1 VSDHKPSGT
10 GWPDGEP
17 EPETQQLGVPPEPD
31 PEGET
36 RPLEVPHEPD
46 PEGETRRLEV
56 PHEPDPEG
64 ETRRLDV
71 PRAPAAEQET
81 QRLPAGP
88 PEPDPEPEPE
98 SATGDAPP
106 VPAEER
112 AESARPAA
120 AKRRISSAGVVIAVL
135 LALLGFTLVV
145 QVKSNTA
152 DSGLASAR
160 QEDLVRIL
168 SDLEAREERLRDE
181 IADLEDS
188 QRQLSSGAEGRQA
201 ALDEA
206 TRRADELGVLAG
218 TLPARGPG
226 LTVRFQEGSERLK
239 ASAIL
244 DAVQELRGAGA
255 EAMQIAGTADSGGTA
270 VRIVAS
276 TWFLDAEGGI
286 QVDGRKL
293 SAPYTITVIGE
304 PRTMETALQIPGGVV
319 ESVGNDNG
327 TVIVQEHEVVEVSAL
342 RAPTSLQH
350 ARPTS

>member
-1 VSDHKPSGT
+1 MSDDHKPSGT
-10 GWPDGEP
+10 GWPEP
-17 EPETQQLGVPPEPD
+17 DEEPETERLSLAPEPD
-31 PEGET
+31 EELGQQT
-36 RPLEVPHEPD
+36 V
-46 PEGETRRLEV
+46 
-56 PHEPDPEG
+56 
-64 ETRRLDV
+64 RLDV
-71 PRAPAAEQET
+71 PGGPEEAPGHETVRLDMRGAAATGQET
-81 QRLPAGP
+81 VRLPAGP
-88 PEPDPEPEPE
+88 PDPDPAPEPE
-98 SATGDAPP
+98 SASDDAAP
-106 VPAEER
+106 VPDEEAERR
-112 AESARPAA
+112 AEGERPAA
-120 AKRRISSAGVVIAVL
+120 GKRRISSAGVVIAVL

-145 QVKSNTA
+145 QVKSNSA

-168 SDLEAREERLRDE
+168 SDLDAQEERLRDE
-181 IADLEDS
+181 IQDLEDS
-188 QRQLSSGAEGRQA
+188 QRQLTSGAQGRQA

-255 EAMQIAGTADSGGTA
+255 EAMQIAGADGNA

-276 TWFLDAEGGI
+276 TWFLDSDGGI

-293 SAPYTITVIGE
+293 SAPYTISVIGE

-319 ESVGNDNG
+319 ESVENDSG
-327 TVIVQEHEVVEVSAL
+327 TVIVQEQDVVDVSAL

>member
-1 VSDHKPSGT
+1 VSDDHKPSGT
-10 GWPDGEP
+10 GWP
-17 EPETQQLGVPPEPD
+17 EPD
-31 PEGET
+31 AEHTDTEHTDTEHTDTEGET
-36 RPLEVPHEPD
+36 V
-46 PEGETRRLEV
+46 RLEL
-56 PHEPDPEG
+56 PSGPG
-64 ETRRLDV
+64 
-71 PRAPAAEQET
+71 QET
-81 QRLPAGP
+81 VRLPAGP
-88 PEPDPEPEPE
+88 PEPEPE
-98 SATGDAPP
+98 SATVDAAP
-106 VPAEER
+106 VPDEEDGTR
-112 AESARPAA
+112 AEGARPAA
-120 AKRRISSAGVVIAVL
+120 ARRRISSAGVVIAVL

-145 QVKSNTA
+145 QVKSNSA

-181 IADLEDS
+181 IQDLEDS
-188 QRQLSSGAEGRQA
+188 QRQLTSGAEGRQA

-218 TLPARGPG
+218 TLAARGSG

-255 EAMQIAGTADSGGTA
+255 EAMQIAGTGDSGGTAA

-276 TWFLDAEGGI
+276 TWFLDSDGGI
-286 QVDGRKL
+286 EVDGRKL

-319 ESVGNDNG
+319 ESVENDNG
-327 TVIVQEHEVVEVSAL
+327 TVIVQEQDVVEVSAL

>member
-1 VSDHKPSGT
+1 MTDEHKPSGT
-10 GWPDGEP
+10 GWPDPDPEA
-17 EPETQQLGVPPEPD
+17 EPET
-31 PEGET
+31 
-36 RPLEVPHEPD
+36 R
-46 PEGETRRLEV
+46 
-56 PHEPDPEG
+56 
-64 ETRRLDV
+64 
-71 PRAPAAEQET
+71 
-81 QRLPAGP
+81 
-88 PEPDPEPEPE
+88 PEPEPE
-98 SATGDAPP
+98 PATGDASP
-106 VPAEER
+106 VPDDVSLDEAR

-120 AKRRISSAGVVIAVL
+120 AKRSLSSATVVIAVL

-145 QVKSNTA
+145 QVKSNNA

-181 IADLEDS
+181 VADLEDS
-188 QRQLSSGAEGRQA
+188 QRQLTSGAQGRQA

-226 LTVRFQEGSERLK
+226 LTVVFQEGSERLK

-255 EAMQIAGTADSGGTA
+255 EAMQIAGAGDSGGTA

-276 TWFLDAEGGI
+276 TWFLDRDGGI
-286 QVDGRKL
+286 EVDGRRL
-293 SAPYTITVIGE
+293 SAPYTLTVIGE
-304 PRTMETALQIPGGVV
+304 PRTMETALNIPGGVV

-327 TVIVQEHEVVEVSAL
+327 TVIVQEHDVVDVSAL

>member
-1 VSDHKPSGT
+1 MTDDHKPSGT
-10 GWPDGEP
+10 GWPERDE
-17 EPETQQLGVPPEPD
+17 EPD
-31 PEGET
+31 TDAGQET
-36 RPLEVPHEPD
+36 VRLDLPDEP
-46 PEGETRRLEV
+46 GQETV
-56 PHEPDPEG
+56 
-64 ETRRLDV
+64 RLDV
-71 PRAPAAEQET
+71 PGAPATAQET
-81 QRLPAGP
+81 MRLPASP
-88 PEPDPEPEPE
+88 PAPRPDPAPEPE
-98 SATGDAPP
+98 SATEDAAP
-106 VPAEER
+106 VPDGEAEEA
-112 AESARPAA
+112 AEGGRPAA

-145 QVKSNTA
+145 QVKANSA

-188 QRQLSSGAEGRQA
+188 QRQLTSGAEGRQA

-226 LTVRFQEGSERLK
+226 LTVRFQEGGERLK
-239 ASAIL
+239 ASAVL

-255 EAMQIAGTADSGGTA
+255 EAMQITGADGTA

-276 TWFLDAEGGI
+276 TWFLDSDGGI
-286 QVDGRKL
+286 EVDGRKL
-293 SAPYTITVIGE
+293 SAPYTITVVGE

-319 ESVGNDNG
+319 ESVENDHG
-327 TVIVQEHEVVEVSAL
+327 TVTVEEQDVVDVSAL

>member
-1 VSDHKPSGT
+1 MSDEHKPSGT
-10 GWPDGEP
+10 GWPAPEPGGEP
-17 EPETQQLGVPPEPD
+17 EPREAAEPAAEGEARRPEAPPPASRVAPEPD
-31 PEGET
+31 
-36 RPLEVPHEPD
+36 
-46 PEGETRRLEV
+46 
-56 PHEPDPEG
+56 
-64 ETRRLDV
+64 
-71 PRAPAAEQET
+71 A
-81 QRLPAGP
+81 
-88 PEPDPEPEPE
+88 EPE
-98 SATGDAPP
+98 SPEAARDTAP
-106 VPAEER
+106 VPDEER
-112 AESARPAA
+112 AEEARPAA
-120 AKRRISSAGVVIAVL
+120 ARRSVTSAGVVIAVL

-145 QVKSNTA
+145 QLKSNSA
-152 DSGLASAR
+152 DQGLASAR
-160 QEDLVRIL
+160 QDDLVRIL
-168 SDLEAREERLRDE
+168 FDLESREERLRDE

-188 QRQLSSGAEGRQA
+188 QRQLSSGAAGRQA

-226 LTVRFQEGSERLK
+226 LTVEFRQGSERLK

-255 EAMQIAGTADSGGTA
+255 EAMQIAGADGTA

-276 TWFLDAEGGI
+276 TWFLDQEGGVG
-286 QVDGRKL
+286 VDGRRL

-304 PRTMETALQIPGGVV
+304 PRTMETALKIPGGVV

-327 TVIVQEHEVVEVSAL
+327 TVIVQEHEVVDVSAL

>member
-1 VSDHKPSGT
+1 MSDDHKPSGT
-10 GWPDGEP
+10 GWPEP
-17 EPETQQLGVPPEPD
+17 EPEDEAGQETVRLPDGPPEPGQETMRLDLPATSEREPGQETVPLDPPARSD
-31 PEGET
+31 PEPGQET
-36 RPLEVPHEPD
+36 VP
-46 PEGETRRLEV
+46 
-56 PHEPDPEG
+56 
-64 ETRRLDV
+64 LDV
-71 PRAPAAEQET
+71 PRE
-81 QRLPAGP
+81 
-88 PEPDPEPEPE
+88 PEPEVAPEPE
-98 SATGDAPP
+98 SATGDAAP
-106 VPAEER
+106 VPDELVPEEGD
-112 AESARPAA
+112 EGERPAA
-120 AKRRISSAGVVIAVL
+120 AKRRISSAGVVIMVL

-145 QVKSNTA
+145 QVKSNSA

-168 SDLEAREERLRDE
+168 SDLENREERLRDE

-188 QRQLSSGAEGRQA
+188 QRQLASSTEGRQA
-201 ALDEA
+201 AFDEA

-218 TLPARGPG
+218 TLAARGPG

-255 EAMQIAGTADSGGTA
+255 EAMQIAGADGTA

-276 TWFLDAEGGI
+276 TWFLDSDSGI

-319 ESVGNDNG
+319 ESVENDNG
-327 TVIVQEHEVVEVSAL
+327 TVIVQEQEVADVSAL

>member
-1 VSDHKPSGT
+1 MTDDHKPSGT
-10 GWPDGEP
+10 GWPGGEP
-17 EPETQQLGVPPEPD
+17 EPDTERLDLTPEREPASQRPDVAPEPEAETQ
-31 PEGET
+31 
-36 RPLEVPHEPD
+36 
-46 PEGETRRLEV
+46 
-56 PHEPDPEG
+56 
-64 ETRRLDV
+64 RLDV
-71 PRAPAAEQET
+71 PAAAERDIAERET
-81 QRLPAGP
+81 VRLPAGP
-88 PEPDPEPEPE
+88 PPPEPRLEPEPE
-98 SATGDAPP
+98 SATGDAAP
-106 VPAEER
+106 VPDEVSEDDR
-112 AESARPAA
+112 AEGARPAA
-120 AKRRISSAGVVIAVL
+120 AKRPISSAGVIIAVL

-145 QVKSNTA
+145 QVKSNSA

-168 SDLEAREERLRDE
+168 SDLEGREERLRDE

-188 QRQLSSGAEGRQA
+188 QRQLSSGAEGREA
-201 ALDEA
+201 ALEEA

-255 EAMQIAGTADSGGTA
+255 EAMQIAGGDGTA

-276 TWFLDAEGGI
+276 TWFLDRDGGI
-286 QVDGRKL
+286 EVDGRRL

-304 PRTMETALQIPGGVV
+304 PRTMETALKIPGGVV

-327 TVIVQEHEVVEVSAL
+327 TVIVQEHEVVDVSAL

>member
-1 VSDHKPSGT
+1 MSDEHKPTGT
-10 GWPDGEP
+10 GWPEP
-17 EPETQQLGVPPEPD
+17 GPGPES
-31 PEGET
+31 
-36 RPLEVPHEPD
+36 
-46 PEGETRRLEV
+46 
-56 PHEPDPEG
+56 
-64 ETRRLDV
+64 
-71 PRAPAAEQET
+71 
-81 QRLPAGP
+81 
-88 PEPDPEPEPE
+88 E
-98 SATGDAPP
+98 SATSDAQP
-106 VPAEER
+106 VPDEER

-120 AKRRISSAGVVIAVL
+120 AKRGISSAGVVIAVL

-145 QVKSNTA
+145 QVKSNSA
-152 DSGLASAR
+152 DQGLASAR

-181 IADLEDS
+181 IADLEES
-188 QRQLSSGAEGRQA
+188 ERQLSSGAAGREA

-226 LTVRFQEGSERLK
+226 LTVEFRQGGERLK

-255 EAMQIAGTADSGGTA
+255 EAMQIAGADGAA

-276 TWFLDAEGGI
+276 TWFLDRDGGI
-286 QVDGRKL
+286 EVDGRRL
-293 SAPYTITVIGE
+293 AAPYTITVIGE
-304 PRTMETALQIPGGVV
+304 PRTMETALKIPGGVV

-327 TVIVQEHEVVEVSAL
+327 TVIVREHEVVDVSAL

>member
-1 VSDHKPSGT
+1 MTDDHKPSGT
-10 GWPDGEP
+10 GWPEPDAEPETERLSPEP
-17 EPETQQLGVPPEPD
+17 EPAPEAEHD
-31 PEGET
+31 
-36 RPLEVPHEPD
+36 L
-46 PEGETRRLEV
+46 EGETRRLS
-56 PHEPDPEG
+56 
-64 ETRRLDV
+64 V
-71 PRAPAAEQET
+71 PR
-81 QRLPAGP
+81 G

-98 SATGDAPP
+98 SPAGDAAA
-106 VPAEER
+106 VPDEER

-120 AKRRISSAGVVIAVL
+120 AKRRISSASVVIVVL

-145 QVKSNTA
+145 QVKSNSA

-181 IADLEDS
+181 IADLEES
-188 QRQLSSGAEGRQA
+188 QRQLTSGAEGRQA

-218 TLPARGPG
+218 TLAARGPG

-255 EAMQIAGTADSGGTA
+255 EAMQIAGGDGTA
-270 VRIVAS
+270 VRVVAS
-276 TWFLDAEGGI
+276 TWFLDSEGGI

-293 SAPYTITVIGE
+293 SAPYTISVIGE

-319 ESVGNDNG
+319 ESVQNDNG
-327 TVIVQEHEVVEVSAL
+327 TVIVQEQEVVDVSAL

>member
-1 VSDHKPSGT
+1 MTDDHKPSGT
-10 GWPDGEP
+10 GWPDP
-17 EPETQQLGVPPEPD
+17 DAEPETG
-31 PEGET
+31 
-36 RPLEVPHEPD
+36 
-46 PEGETRRLEV
+46 
-56 PHEPDPEG
+56 
-64 ETRRLDV
+64 
-71 PRAPAAEQET
+71 QET
-81 QRLPAGP
+81 VRLHLPDEPGQETVRLNVPGGPKEAPGQETVRLPAAP
-88 PEPDPEPEPE
+88 PDPDPAPEPE
-98 SATGDAPP
+98 SATDDAAP
-106 VPAEER
+106 VPDEEDGTHAEGE
-112 AESARPAA
+112 RPAA
-120 AKRRISSAGVVIAVL
+120 ARRRISSAGVVIAVL

-145 QVKSNTA
+145 QVKSNSA

-181 IADLEDS
+181 IQDLEDS
-188 QRQLSSGAEGRQA
+188 QRQLTSGAEGRQA

-218 TLPARGPG
+218 TLAARGPG

-255 EAMQIAGTADSGGTA
+255 EAMQIAGADGTA

-276 TWFLDAEGGI
+276 TWFLDSDGGI
-286 QVDGRKL
+286 EVDGRKL

-319 ESVGNDNG
+319 ESVENDNG
-327 TVIVQEHEVVEVSAL
+327 TVIVQEQDVVEVSAL

>member
-17 EPETQQLGVPPEPD
+17 EPETK
-31 PEGET
+31 
-36 RPLEVPHEPD
+36 
-46 PEGETRRLEV
+46 
-56 PHEPDPEG
+56 
-64 ETRRLDV
+64 
-71 PRAPAAEQET
+71 
-81 QRLPAGP
+81 RLPAGP
-88 PEPDPEPEPE
+88 PEPDAELEPAAGPEPE
-98 SATGDAPP
+98 SATGDAAP
-106 VPAEER
+106 VPDEER

-120 AKRRISSAGVVIAVL
+120 AKRPITSAGVVIAVL

-188 QRQLSSGAEGRQA
+188 QRQLTSGAEGREA

-255 EAMQIAGTADSGGTA
+255 EAMQIAGTGDSGGTA

-276 TWFLDAEGGI
+276 TWFLDSEDGI

-327 TVIVQEHEVVEVSAL
+327 TVIVQEHEVVDVSAL

>member
-1 VSDHKPSGT
+1 MTDDHKPSGT
-10 GWPDGEP
+10 GWPEPDAEPETERLGLEP
-17 EPETQQLGVPPEPD
+17 EPAPEP
-31 PEGET
+31 E
-36 RPLEVPHEPD
+36 HD
-46 PEGETRRLEV
+46 PEGETRRLS
-56 PHEPDPEG
+56 
-64 ETRRLDV
+64 V
-71 PRAPAAEQET
+71 PR
-81 QRLPAGP
+81 G

-98 SATGDAPP
+98 SPAGDAAA
-106 VPAEER
+106 VPDEER

-120 AKRRISSAGVVIAVL
+120 AKRRLSSAGVVIVVL

-145 QVKSNTA
+145 QVKSNSA

-181 IADLEDS
+181 IADLEES
-188 QRQLSSGAEGRQA
+188 QRQLTSGAEGRQA

-218 TLPARGPG
+218 TLAARGPG

-255 EAMQIAGTADSGGTA
+255 EAMQIAGGDGTA
-270 VRIVAS
+270 VRVVAS
-276 TWFLDAEGGI
+276 TWFLDSGGGI

-293 SAPYTITVIGE
+293 SAPYTISVIGE

-319 ESVGNDNG
+319 ESVQNDNG
-327 TVIVQEHEVVEVSAL
+327 TVIVQEQEVVDVSAL

>member
-1 VSDHKPSGT
+1 MTDDHKPSGT
-10 GWPDGEP
+10 GWPEGEP
-17 EPETQQLGVPPEPD
+17 PPDHEPEATERGPEAATEPGRPEPR
-31 PEGET
+31 PQAVT
-36 RPLEVPHEPD
+36 RPEHHTEPGPD
-46 PEGETRRLEV
+46 AATEPERR
-56 PHEPDPEG
+56 
-64 ETRRLDV
+64 
-71 PRAPAAEQET
+71 
-81 QRLPAGP
+81 
-88 PEPDPEPEPE
+88 PEPEPE
-98 SATGDAPP
+98 PATGDASA
-106 VPAEER
+106 VPDEGFEER

-120 AKRRISSAGVVIAVL
+120 AKRPISSATVVIAVL

-145 QVKSNTA
+145 QVKSNSA
-152 DSGLASAR
+152 DSGLAAAR

-168 SDLEAREERLRDE
+168 SELEDREERLRDE

-188 QRQLSSGAEGRQA
+188 QRQLTSGAQGRAA
-201 ALDEA
+201 ALEEA

-239 ASAIL
+239 ASALL

-255 EAMQIAGTADSGGTA
+255 EAMQIAGADGTA

-276 TWFLDAEGGI
+276 TWFLDRDGGI
-286 QVDGRKL
+286 EVDGRRL

-319 ESVGNDNG
+319 ESVGNDSG
-327 TVIVQEHEVVEVSAL
+327 TVIVQEHEVVDVSAL

>member
-1 VSDHKPSGT
+1 MTDDHKPSGT
-10 GWPDGEP
+10 GWPEP
-17 EPETQQLGVPPEPD
+17 EPEIPD
-31 PEGET
+31 AEG
-36 RPLEVPHEPD
+36 
-46 PEGETRRLEV
+46 
-56 PHEPDPEG
+56 
-64 ETRRLDV
+64 
-71 PRAPAAEQET
+71 ET
-81 QRLPAGP
+81 QRLSVPAEPQPEAGQETVRLDLPGGSEPEPGQQTVRLPDGP
-88 PEPDPEPEPE
+88 PEPEVETEPE
-98 SATGDAPP
+98 SASGNAAP
-106 VPAEER
+106 VPDAVPDEER
-112 AESARPAA
+112 AEGERPAA
-120 AKRRISSAGVVIAVL
+120 AKRPISSAGVVIAVL

-145 QVKSNTA
+145 QVKSNSA

-188 QRQLSSGAEGRQA
+188 QRQLTSGAEGRQA

-255 EAMQIAGTADSGGTA
+255 EAMQIAAADGTA

-276 TWFLDAEGGI
+276 TWFLDADGGI
-286 QVDGRKL
+286 EVDRRRL
-293 SAPYTITVIGE
+293 TAPYTITVIGE
-304 PRTMETALQIPGGVV
+304 PRTMETALKIPGGVV

-327 TVIVQEHEVVEVSAL
+327 TVIVQEHEVVDVSAL

>member
-1 VSDHKPSGT
+1 MSEGHKPSGT
-10 GWPDGEP
+10 GWPEADG
-17 EPETQQLGVPPEPD
+17 D
-31 PEGET
+31 A
-36 RPLEVPHEPD
+36 D
-46 PEGETRRLEV
+46 
-56 PHEPDPEG
+56 
-64 ETRRLDV
+64 
-71 PRAPAAEQET
+71 AET
-81 QRLPAGP
+81 QRLPGP
-88 PEPDPEPEPE
+88 PKPDTEETQRLPEPRPEPEPQT
-98 SATGDAPP
+98 APGDAAP
-106 VPAEER
+106 VPAEALPDGER

-120 AKRRISSAGVVIAVL
+120 AKRRVSSATVVIAVL

-168 SDLEAREERLRDE
+168 SDLEAREERLRGE

-188 QRQLSSGAEGRQA
+188 QRQLTSGAEGRQA

-226 LTVRFQEGSERLK
+226 LTVVFQEGSDRIE

-255 EAMQIAGTADSGGTA
+255 EAMQISGADGTAA
-270 VRIVAS
+270 RIVAS
-276 TWFLDAEGGI
+276 TWFLDRDGGI
-286 QVDGRKL
+286 EVDGRKL

-304 PRTMETALQIPGGVV
+304 PRTMETALKIPGGVV

-327 TVIVQEHEVVEVSAL
+327 TVIVQEHDVVDVSAL

>member
-1 VSDHKPSGT
+1 MSDDHKPSGT
-10 GWPDGEP
+10 GWPEGEP
-17 EPETQQLGVPPEPD
+17 APEA
-31 PEGET
+31 ET
-36 RPLEVPHEPD
+36 DLAKA
-46 PEGETRRLEV
+46 ETGL
-56 PHEPDPEG
+56 
-64 ETRRLDV
+64 
-71 PRAPAAEQET
+71 AEAET

-88 PEPDPEPEPE
+88 PPPEPRPEPE
-98 SATGDAPP
+98 SPSVAEDAAP
-106 VPAEER
+106 VPDEGLPEE
-112 AESARPAA
+112 ETTEIARPAA
-120 AKRRISSAGVVIAVL
+120 AKRRISSAGVIIAVL

-145 QVKSNTA
+145 QVKSNSA

-188 QRQLSSGAEGRQA
+188 QRQLTSGAEGRQA

-218 TLPARGPG
+218 TLGARGPG

-255 EAMQIAGTADSGGTA
+255 EAMQIAGGDGTA

-276 TWFLDAEGGI
+276 TWFLDRDGGI
-286 QVDGRKL
+286 EVDGRKL

-304 PRTMETALQIPGGVV
+304 PRTMETALKIPGGVV

-327 TVIVQEHEVVEVSAL
+327 TVIVQEHEVVEVSTL